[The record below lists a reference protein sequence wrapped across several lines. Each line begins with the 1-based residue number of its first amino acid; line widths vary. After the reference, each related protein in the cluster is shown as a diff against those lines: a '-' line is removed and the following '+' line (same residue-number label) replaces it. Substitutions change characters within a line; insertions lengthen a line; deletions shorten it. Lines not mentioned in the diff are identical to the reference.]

1 MPKIAITYELPEN
14 LFPFLKRYER
24 QQAKVFF
31 GQSYATRDLYNKVID
46 AKIAP
51 IVLLY
56 GQSGVGKSSLLDAG
70 LHPRLDKSHIVK
82 YVRRDSEKG
91 LLKNLEEALATDYFE
106 KNPTEEKGL
115 SLLDKWHKIKKQEEK
130 PLLLILDQIEEVFTR
145 PIKYDPKELEKFF
158 KVLTT
163 IFGNSKQASKGKL
176 ILGYRKEFH
185 PEIEESFKNHKLPR
199 IPLFLQY
206 LNRKDIVKIFKELGE
221 LPKYNILVE
230 ETDENQLPEVVAD
243 DLLEDKTSP
252 VAPILQI
259 LLTKMWKQARESS
272 SQKAEFTQEL
282 YQELKGD
289 GYLLADFFF
298 QQMGNLKNWNKKVVT
313 SCLALGVLYD
323 HTTKLGSAGQKHR
336 DEITERYSY
345 VEKDLL
351 DGLIRKLKE
360 LYLLSDSGKKL
371 AL

>member
-1 MPKIAITYELPEN
+1 
-14 LFPFLKRYER
+14 
-24 QQAKVFF
+24 
-31 GQSYATRDLYNKVID
+31 LYFK
-46 AKIAP
+46 
-51 IVLLY
+51 
-56 GQSGVGKSSLLDAG
+56 GGKC
-70 LHPRLDKSHIVK
+70 R
-82 YVRRDSEKG
+82 
-91 LLKNLEEALATDYFE
+91 
-106 KNPTEEKGL
+106 
-115 SLLDKWHKIKKQEEK
+115 
-130 PLLLILDQIEEVFTR
+130 LDQIEEVFTR